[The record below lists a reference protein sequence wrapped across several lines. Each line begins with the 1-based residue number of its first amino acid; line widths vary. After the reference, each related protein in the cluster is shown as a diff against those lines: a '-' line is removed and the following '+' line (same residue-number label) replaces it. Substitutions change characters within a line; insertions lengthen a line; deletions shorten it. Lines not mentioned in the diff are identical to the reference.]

1 MHNTIISDTSC
12 LILLDKINE
21 RDILEKL
28 YGEVI
33 ITSFIAHEYGKSLPS
48 WIKIID
54 PKNIEFMNELLKSL
68 DRGEASAIT
77 LAIELQ
83 DCTLILDEEP
93 ARKKA
98 IELGLTFT
106 GTLGV
111 LAKAKREG
119 IILLLKPYFDKIE
132 LTDFHTTPELLR
144 MILKSV
150 GE

>member
-1 MHNTIISDTSC
+1 MKIICTILSMHNTIISDTSC

-33 ITSFIAHEYGKSLPS
+33 ITSFIAQEYGKSLPS
-48 WIKIID
+48 WIKILD
-54 PKNIEFMNELLKSL
+54 PKNKEFQNELLKSL

-98 IELGLTFT
+98 IELGLTRT
-106 GTLGV
+106 RPRAV
-111 LAKAKREG
+111 LSH
-119 IILLLKPYFDKIE
+119 Y
-132 LTDFHTTPELLR
+132 TTQGR
-144 MILKSV
+144 
-150 GE
+150 

>member
-1 MHNTIISDTSC
+1 
-12 LILLDKINE
+12 
-21 RDILEKL
+21 
-28 YGEVI
+28 
-33 ITSFIAHEYGKSLPS
+33 
-48 WIKIID
+48 
-54 PKNIEFMNELLKSL
+54 MNELLKSL

>member
-12 LILLDKINE
+12 LILRDKINE
-21 RDILEKL
+21 RDILKRL

-33 ITSFIAHEYGKSLPS
+33 ITSFIAQEYGKSLPT

-54 PKNIEFMNELLKSL
+54 PKNNEFQNELLKSL

-77 LAIELQ
+77 LAIELE

-106 GTLGV
+106 GTVGV

-119 IILLLKPYFDKIE
+119 FIPLLKPYFDKIE